1 MIKLEKVTEKTF
13 KKILSLKVTKE
24 QEAYVSSNLVS
35 LAQAWLY
42 YEHARPLAILLDEE
56 PIGFMM
62 LDWDEEERTVGI
74 WRMMIDAQYQGK
86 GCGKKALQILIEQI
100 KQDNKFDLV
109 NLSIVPEN
117 QAARNLYRSL
127 GFKETGE
134 IDDEEEIMVLP
145 LTEGKEAIK

>member
-1 MIKLEKVTEKTF
+1 M
-13 KKILSLKVTKE
+13 
-24 QEAYVSSNLVS
+24 
-35 LAQAWLY
+35 
-42 YEHARPLAILLDEE
+42 
-56 PIGFMM
+56 
-62 LDWDEEERTVGI
+62 
-74 WRMMIDAQYQGK
+74 
-86 GCGKKALQILIEQI
+86 IEQI

>member
-86 GCGKKALQILIEQI
+86 GYGKKAC
-100 KQDNKFDLV
+100 KF
-109 NLSIVPEN
+109 
-117 QAARNLYRSL
+117 
-127 GFKETGE
+127 
-134 IDDEEEIMVLP
+134 
-145 LTEGKEAIK
+145 